1 MPNAIVTVDTDSGA
15 QVELALPLDVPSGA
29 LAAKIMRDLGR
40 TVRAGE
46 TVEFFIDT
54 GHGDKRIHPTAT
66 LGQLGI
72 EDGQHL
78 RIKRAGAGIAPE
90 ASSAHAYLRTQS
102 GDLLALESNLV
113 IIGRRDPQYEVPLD
127 LDLAEHDPA
136 NAVSRRH
143 ACIGR
148 SGEDYYLLDL
158 ESTNGTR
165 LNEEDIVPGKKM
177 PLQDGD
183 RIDFGLGVRVTF
195 VTARVD
201 AGEPGQQPQP
211 TTRPPAR

>member
-1 MPNAIVTVDTDSGA
+1 MPNAIVTVDTDSGDR
-15 QVELALPLDVPSGA
+15 VELALPLDVPSRA

-40 TVRAGE
+40 TVRTGE
-46 TVEFFIDT
+46 TFNLFIET
-54 GHGDKRIHPTAT
+54 GHGDKRIRPTAT

-72 EDGQHL
+72 VDGQHL
-78 RIKRAGAGIAPE
+78 RIKREGAGSAPE
-90 ASSAHAYLRTQS
+90 ASGAHAYLRTQS

-148 SGEDYYLLDL
+148 SGENYYLLDL

-165 LNEEDIVPGKKM
+165 LNEEDIVPGKKV

-183 RIDFGLGVRVTF
+183 RIEFGLGVRVTF
-195 VTARVD
+195 VTTKVG
-201 AGEPGQQPQP
+201 AGEPGRHTQH
-211 TTRPPAR
+211 TSRPAAR